1 MSKLRQTKEGLLIPS
16 SLLKGLTGP
25 VSVQRE
31 GNVLFIESERRR
43 IARRR
48 ATRMVQRLRRVAK
61 DLGDLTPATIARE
74 VAAVRRKR
82 AGHR

>member
-1 MSKLRQTKEGLLIPS
+1 MSKLRHTKEGLLIPS

-25 VSVQRE
+25 ISVQRE

-43 IARRR
+43 MARRR
-48 ATRMVQRLRRVAK
+48 AARMVQRLRRAAK
-61 DLGDLTPATIARE
+61 DFGDLTPATIARE
-74 VAAVRRKR
+74 VAVVRRKR

>member
-1 MSKLRQTKEGLLIPS
+1 MSKLRQTKEGLLIPA
-16 SLLKGLTGP
+16 SLLKGFIGL

-43 IARRR
+43 IARLR
-48 ATRMVQRLRRVAK
+48 AARMVQRLRRVAK

>member
-1 MSKLRQTKEGLLIPS
+1 MSKLRATKEGLLIPS

-25 VSVQRE
+25 VSVRRE

-43 IARRR
+43 TARRR
-48 ATRMVQRLRRVAK
+48 AARMVRRLRQAAK
-61 DLGDLTPATIARE
+61 ESGASTPATIARE

-82 AGHR
+82 AGRR

>member
-1 MSKLRQTKEGLLIPS
+1 MSKLRQTKEGLLIPA
-16 SLLKGLTGP
+16 SLLKGFIGL

-43 IARRR
+43 IARQR

-61 DLGDLTPATIARE
+61 DLGDLTSATIARE